1 MKQSKTLSAL
11 AVALWLAFGFSSLS
25 LAVSPSDIEAA
36 YTVGAVSDSNQS
48 VTKAAAEKGK
58 VTVKKKGVDKT
69 SSSEKKGTKGDTPAK
84 SSTAGE
90 SSELQPVAVSSVPRD
105 AKPAGARG
113 VLRTYHP
120 ATDAAPA
127 EPMAI
132 KETNFRFNEP
142 LLLRPK
148 TDMIVIH
155 HVGIP
160 DGDTSAAAIHRAHL
174 ANGWAGIGYHYVIRK
189 DGTIERGRPL
199 ATVGAHAQGQNY
211 HTVGIN
217 VTGNFDKEIPTPAQ
231 LHALTGLV
239 AWLCKIYEITPS
251 AATIVGHRDVNSTDC
266 PGQHLYDML
275 PQIRRDVEK
284 RMETLGDAAP
294 SYEDTLKEKSLLKM
308 SRKEREAFIMQG
320 TAGR

>member
-1 MKQSKTLSAL
+1 MKTSKTLSAL

-25 LAVSPSDIEAA
+25 LGASPSDTEAA
-36 YTVGAVSDSNQS
+36 YTIGTVSDSGQS
-48 VTKAAAEKGK
+48 AAAKKAAEKGK
-58 VTVKKKGVDKT
+58 TSEKKKGADKKASAEKGRDADT
-69 SSSEKKGTKGDTPAK
+69 SRTASEGP
-84 SSTAGE
+84 
-90 SSELQPVAVSSVPRD
+90 QPVAVSSVPRD

-132 KETNFRFNEP
+132 RETNFRFNEP

-160 DGDTSAAAIHRAHL
+160 DGDTPAAAIHRAHL

-199 ATVGAHAQGQNY
+199 ATVGAHAEGQNY

-231 LHALTGLV
+231 IHALEGLV
-239 AWLCKIYEITPS
+239 AWLCKTYDITPGPS
-251 AATIVGHRDVNSTDC
+251 TIVGHRDVNSTDC

-284 RMETLGDAAP
+284 RMETMGEAAP
-294 SYEDTLKEKSLLKM
+294 SYEDTLKGKSLLKM

-320 TAGR
+320 TAGQ